1 MELCRSPQIGLE
13 FTALRFFILDCSDYR
28 SHATQEAAIVGYA
41 RWADEDGTPK
51 HRLVVTPRSVSRI
64 TYTTLPDAAAS
75 MPG

>member
-1 MELCRSPQIGLE
+1 MELRRSPQIGLE
-13 FTALRFFILDCSDYR
+13 FIALRYLISDCSDYC

-51 HRLVVTPRSVSRI
+51 HCLVVTPRSVSRI
-64 TYTTLPDAAAS
+64 TYATLPDAAAS